1 MAYSKL
7 NIGDLVEVIDA
18 SKYVITTEL
27 GIYTIIEEQIGQTYT
42 TYLAVLMFGEEQN
55 RIWIFPSQENKAW
68 IKVSSVN

>member
-18 SKYVITTEL
+18 SKYAITTEL

>member
-18 SKYVITTEL
+18 SKYVLTTEL

>member
-7 NIGDLVEVIDA
+7 NIGDLVEVVDA
-18 SKYVITTEL
+18 SKYAIKTEL

>member
-18 SKYVITTEL
+18 SKYVLTTEL
-27 GIYTIIEEQIGQTYT
+27 GIYTIIEEQIGETYT

-55 RIWIFPSQENKAW
+55 RIWIFPSQENKSW

>member
-18 SKYVITTEL
+18 SKYAITTEL
-27 GIYTIIEEQIGQTYT
+27 GIYTIIEEQIGETYT

>member
-18 SKYVITTEL
+18 SKYAITTEL
-27 GIYTIIEEQIGQTYT
+27 GIYTIIEEQIGETYT
-42 TYLAVLMFGEEQN
+42 TYLAVLMFCEEQN

>member
-18 SKYVITTEL
+18 SKYVLTTEL

-55 RIWIFPSQENKAW
+55 RVWIFPSQENKAW

>member
-18 SKYVITTEL
+18 SKYAIKTEL

>member
-18 SKYVITTEL
+18 SKYAITTEL

-55 RIWIFPSQENKAW
+55 RIWIFPSQENKSW